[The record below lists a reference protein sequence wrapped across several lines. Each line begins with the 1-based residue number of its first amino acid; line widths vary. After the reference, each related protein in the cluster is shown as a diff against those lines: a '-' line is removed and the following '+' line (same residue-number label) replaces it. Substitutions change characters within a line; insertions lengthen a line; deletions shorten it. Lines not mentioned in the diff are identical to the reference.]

1 MHNTVWGELAS
12 VMRGLFTFGS
22 PVAKLL

>member
-12 VMRGLFTFGS
+12 LLWSLFTFGS
-22 PVAKLL
+22 PVAKVL